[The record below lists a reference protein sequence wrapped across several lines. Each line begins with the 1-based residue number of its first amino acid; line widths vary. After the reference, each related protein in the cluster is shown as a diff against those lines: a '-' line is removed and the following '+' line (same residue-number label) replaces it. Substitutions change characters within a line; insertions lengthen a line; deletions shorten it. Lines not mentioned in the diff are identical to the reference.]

1 MELRVFLL
9 FVTYCVTC
17 ILYRNAVNGS
27 TLTKVFPS
35 INNTYQ
41 PDMRISE
48 IGNTRT
54 ERSIET
60 KTRPDEITSKD
71 YSPKLE
77 ILSLSLP
84 RESPSAEDLLVI
96 FNDFKK
102 TKCSRFVNS
111 HNKNIYI
118 KIIVNISI

>member
-1 MELRVFLL
+1 
-9 FVTYCVTC
+9 
-17 ILYRNAVNGS
+17 
-27 TLTKVFPS
+27 
-35 INNTYQ
+35 
-41 PDMRISE
+41 MRISE
-48 IGNTRT
+48 IDNTRT

-60 KTRPDEITSKD
+60 KTRPDEIISKD

-84 RESPSAEDLLVI
+84 RESPIVEDLLVKTRI